1 MKHDRN
7 IKRIGCSYIKIGF
20 SDNSFI
26 FYSIAMDQNAMS
38 FWGLGT
44 WGIVLILFLFFM
56 NNGNGFGW
64 FWGNNAAWL
73 LNGMN
78 NNNNHDNTVDIINNN
93 SFWSQQL
100 AAQQNLAN
108 QTTLITQGFCN
119 TNNNIEK
126 AILAGQQNTAAII
139 AASTSNTQKIL
150 DKLCADETARLRS
163 ELLEARNSQSN
174 SLQTQYL
181 ISQLRPYPTPSYQVS
196 SPYESITPA
205 AWA

>member
-1 MKHDRN
+1 METN
-7 IKRIGCSYIKIGF
+7 GFWIG
-20 SDNSFI
+20 N
-26 FYSIAMDQNAMS
+26 M
-38 FWGLGT
+38 GT
-44 WGIVLILFLFFM
+44 WLIILILFLFM
-56 NNGNGFGW
+56 NNGNWFGGFGG
-64 FWGNNAAWL
+64 GNAAAWL
-73 LNGMN
+73 AWMNN

-93 SFWSQQL
+93 TQWSQQMT
-100 AAQQNLAN
+100 AMQNLAN
-108 QTTLITQGFCN
+108 QTNLITQWFCN
-119 TNNNIEK
+119 TNSSIEK

-139 AASTSNTQKIL
+139 SASTANTQKIL

-196 SPYESITPA
+196 SPYESITPT